1 MPVQIS
7 VIGAVAAALLTAAI
21 VAFIT
26 TPVVRT
32 LAFRVGAVDIPRDS
46 RRMHNHP
53 IPRMGGLAIFFGFIL
68 SALIFVP
75 LDAPLRGMLL
85 GAVVIVILG
94 IFDDIYALPALPKLL
109 VQIAAASVAVL
120 MGSRC
125 CPTPISSAAT
135 PTGIWASCPSPSRCS
150 GSWASPTRST

>member
-53 IPRMGGLAIFFGFIL
+53 IPRMGGLAIFFRLWRYATCRGPEQKFWGGRGEHEGRGRSL
-68 SALIFVP
+68 FQKGLPLPSANVF
-75 LDAPLRGMLL
+75 
-85 GAVVIVILG
+85 
-94 IFDDIYALPALPKLL
+94 FNHPA
-109 VQIAAASVAVL
+109 
-120 MGSRC
+120 
-125 CPTPISSAAT
+125 
-135 PTGIWASCPSPSRCS
+135 
-150 GSWASPTRST
+150 